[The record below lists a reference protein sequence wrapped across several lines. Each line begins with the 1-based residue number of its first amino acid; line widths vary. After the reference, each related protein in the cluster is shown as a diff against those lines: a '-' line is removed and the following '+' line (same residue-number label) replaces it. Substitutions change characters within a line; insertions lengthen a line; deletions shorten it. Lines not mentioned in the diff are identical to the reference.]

1 MDGFPIPKIITVH
14 KIKIVAT
21 KNKGTI
27 NILMLSSSF
36 SSSFIFNNNIG
47 YPIYYKIQNILLPPT
62 VE

>member
-36 SSSFIFNNNIG
+36 SSSFLFNNNIG
-47 YPIYYKIQNILLPPT
+47 YPIYYKII
-62 VE
+62 

>member
-36 SSSFIFNNNIG
+36 SSSSSFIFNNNIG
-47 YPIYYKIQNILLPPT
+47 YQIYYKII
-62 VE
+62 